1 MQASAETAV
10 LPAFSSVPN
19 GTGLALSTVKVP
31 NRVMKKSVNTIL
43 MVAVLTGLR
52 KAAACEHRHHQ
63 DRIDTF
69 FHDPVG
75 NFHS

>member
-1 MQASAETAV
+1 MTLVQFGYDNIQMHRAGIVECEGQSGGVTIPGQNFE
-10 LPAFSSVPN
+10 SS
-19 GTGLALSTVKVP
+19 
-31 NRVMKKSVNTIL
+31 
-43 MVAVLTGLR
+43 GLR
-52 KAAACEHRHHQ
+52 KAAACENRHDQ